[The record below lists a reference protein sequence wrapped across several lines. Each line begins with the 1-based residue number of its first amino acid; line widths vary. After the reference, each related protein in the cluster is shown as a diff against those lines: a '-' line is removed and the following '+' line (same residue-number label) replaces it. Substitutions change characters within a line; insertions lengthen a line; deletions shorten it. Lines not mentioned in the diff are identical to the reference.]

1 MIGEDIL
8 YKNQMNGQEVGGLD
22 GDDDDGGTVH
32 YTP

>member
-22 GDDDDGGTVH
+22 GDDGGTVH
-32 YTP
+32 YTL